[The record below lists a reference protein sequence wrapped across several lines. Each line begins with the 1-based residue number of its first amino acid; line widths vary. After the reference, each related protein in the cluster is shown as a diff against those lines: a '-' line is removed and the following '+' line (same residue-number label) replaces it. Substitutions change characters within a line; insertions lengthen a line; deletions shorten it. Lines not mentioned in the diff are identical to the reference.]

1 MMADHE
7 LGLKGRQFNLCS
19 GSRITERRAQMR
31 SSMTWVLSTLLLLAP
46 TVVVIF
52 PETTY
57 AQYITEGNAILKI
70 GNEIPLLSGI
80 DQFGKERNFENLK
93 GPNGLVIL
101 FYRSADWCPYC
112 KGQLLSLQRATA
124 RFKEKGIGLV
134 GVSYDSQ
141 EILKFFTERHSITYP
156 LIADPKSE
164 IIERFGV
171 LNPTATGFTKG
182 MSYPGFVYVSPDGR
196 VQETFF
202 EEDIRTRFT
211 GNNVL
216 TKIFPELSGV
226 APKDVPAPHLQ
237 LKLSQSDD
245 VVAPGNRVTLVAEL
259 ALPPDMHVYAPG
271 VQGYKP
277 VALEINS
284 NSQATLQPINY
295 PKSKLLLLPAIGEKV
310 PVFEGTFRIA
320 QDVTV
325 SFDKDFS
332 QAVAAGP
339 ASGTPLTLDGNL
351 LYQAC
356 DSKICYPP
364 TSVPV
369 SWKVMVLP
377 LNTERAPEEIRHK

>member
-1 MMADHE
+1 MKSLMSWVVSAV
-7 LGLKGRQFNLCS
+7 LPLILTTAMCPVAA
-19 GSRITERRAQMR
+19 RAQYK
-31 SSMTWVLSTLLLLAP
+31 SEANS
-46 TVVVIF
+46 
-52 PETTY
+52 
-57 AQYITEGNAILKI
+57 ILTI
-70 GNEIPLLSGI
+70 GMKIPLLSGT
-80 DQFGKERNFENLK
+80 DQFGQERSFENLK
-93 GPNGLVIL
+93 GPHGLVIL

-124 RFKEKGIGLV
+124 NFKERGIGLV

-141 EILKFFTERHSITYP
+141 EILKFFTERHSITFP
-156 LIADPKSE
+156 LLADPQSE

-171 LNPTATGFTKG
+171 LNTTATGFTKG
-182 MSYPGFVYVSPDGR
+182 MSYPGFVYVGSDGR

-202 EEDIRTRFT
+202 EEDYHTRFT

-216 TKIFPELSGV
+216 TKIFPELGGV

-259 ALPPDMHVYAPG
+259 TLPPDLHVYAPG
-271 VQGYKP
+271 VEGYKP
-277 VALEINS
+277 VALELNS
-284 NSQATLQPINY
+284 NPNATFQPASY
-295 PKSKLLLLPAIGEKV
+295 PKSKVLLLPAIGEKV
-310 PVFEGTFRIA
+310 PVFEGKFRIA
-320 QDVTV
+320 QDVVV

-339 ASGTPLTLDGNL
+339 ASGTSLNVDGNL
-351 LYQAC
+351 RYQAC

-364 TSVPV
+364 ASVPV
-369 SWKVMVLP
+369 SWQISVLP

>member
-1 MMADHE
+1 MKPAMSWVVSAV
-7 LGLKGRQFNLCS
+7 LPLVLTVVCPGAG
-19 GSRITERRAQMR
+19 RAQYK
-31 SSMTWVLSTLLLLAP
+31 SDANS
-46 TVVVIF
+46 
-52 PETTY
+52 
-57 AQYITEGNAILKI
+57 ILTI
-70 GNEIPLLSGI
+70 GKKIPLLSGT
-80 DQFGKERNFENLK
+80 DQFGQERSFENLK

-124 RFKEKGIGLV
+124 RFKKKGIGLV

-156 LIADPKSE
+156 LIADPRSE

-182 MSYPGFVYVSPDGR
+182 MSYPGFVYVSADGR

-202 EEDIRTRFT
+202 EEDYHTRFT

-216 TKIFPELSGV
+216 TKIFPELGGV

-259 ALPPDMHVYAPG
+259 ALPPDLHVYAPG

-277 VALEINS
+277 VALELNS
-284 NSQATLQPINY
+284 NPHATFQTPSY
-295 PKSKLLLLPAIGEKV
+295 PASKVLLLPAIGEEV
-310 PVFEGTFRIA
+310 PVFEGKFRIA
-320 QDVTV
+320 EDVVV

-339 ASGTPLTLDGNL
+339 PSGTPLNVDGNL
-351 LYQAC
+351 RYQAC

-364 TSVPV
+364 ASVPV
-369 SWKVMVLP
+369 SWQFSVLP

>member
-1 MMADHE
+1 
-7 LGLKGRQFNLCS
+7 
-19 GSRITERRAQMR
+19 MR
-31 SSMTWVLSTLLLLAP
+31 SSMSYVLSAASLLVLS
-46 TVVVIF
+46 VVMSLPDAVH
-52 PETTY
+52 
-57 AQYITEGNAILKI
+57 AQYNAKDNAILKI
-70 GNEIPLLSGI
+70 GNEIPSLTGT
-80 DQFGKERNFENLK
+80 DQFGKERNFENLT

-112 KGQLLSLQRATA
+112 KGQLLSLQHATA
-124 RFKEKGIGLV
+124 RFKERGIGLV
-134 GVSYDSQ
+134 GVSYDSE

-156 LIADPKSE
+156 LIADPQSE

-182 MSYPGFVYVSPDGR
+182 MSYAGFVYVTADGR
-196 VQETFF
+196 VMETFF

-226 APKDVPAPHLQ
+226 APKDVTAPHLQ
-237 LKLSQSDD
+237 LKLSQSD
-245 VVAPGNRVTLVAEL
+245 VVVVPGNRITLIVEL
-259 ALPPDMHVYAPG
+259 ALPSDLHVYAPG

-277 VALEINS
+277 VALEMNAT
-284 NSQATLQPINY
+284 SQATLQPVSY

-310 PVFEGTFRIA
+310 PVYEGKFRIL
-320 QDVTV
+320 QDITV

-332 QAVAAGP
+332 QAVATGP
-339 ASGTPLTLDGNL
+339 ASGTPLILDGNL
-351 LYQAC
+351 RYQAC

-369 SWKVMVLP
+369 SWQIMVLP

>member
-1 MMADHE
+1 M
-7 LGLKGRQFNLCS
+7 KF
-19 GSRITERRAQMR
+19 
-31 SSMTWVLSTLLLLAP
+31 SMSWVVSAVLPLVL
-46 TVVVIF
+46 TVVLC
-52 PETTY
+52 PQ
-57 AQYITEGNAILKI
+57 AARPQYKSEANSILSI
-70 GNEIPLLSGI
+70 GKKIPLLSGA
-80 DQFGKERNFENLK
+80 DQFGHERSFENLK

-156 LIADPKSE
+156 LIADPQSE

-182 MSYPGFVYVSPDGR
+182 MSYPGFVYVSADGR

-202 EEDIRTRFT
+202 EEDYHTRFT

-216 TKIFPELSGV
+216 TKIFPELGGV

-237 LKLSQSDD
+237 LRLSQSDD
-245 VVAPGNRVTLVAEL
+245 VAAPGNRVTLVAEL
-259 ALPPDMHVYAPG
+259 ALPSDLHVYAPG

-277 VALEINS
+277 VALELNS
-284 NSQATLQPINY
+284 NPHATFQTASY
-295 PKSKLLLLPAIGEKV
+295 PASKVLLLPAIGEKV
-310 PVFEGTFRIA
+310 PVFEGKFRIA
-320 QDVTV
+320 QDVVV

-339 ASGTPLTLDGNL
+339 ASGTPLNVEGNL
-351 LYQAC
+351 RYQAC

-364 TSVPV
+364 ASVPV
-369 SWKVMVLP
+369 SWQITVVP